1 MDKIAMGA
9 ASFLAAL
16 PVLEEEING
25 LSSAIPFA
33 LRQRL
38 ALSHGRADPVA
49 RRR

>member
-25 LSSAIPFA
+25 LS
-33 LRQRL
+33 
-38 ALSHGRADPVA
+38 
-49 RRR
+49 